1 MQLDY
6 LKEELINK
14 KKYFII
20 YILLI
25 MALTLLMFGPKNY
38 QYWSFEAI
46 SIPIITIIGFILI
59 LYSFKKNL
67 ELHKVALVLIIIFG
81 LIMVFLAPPMSHPDE
96 MNHFTRAELL
106 SEGAI
111 FPEKTDEGV
120 LVSDYYFSLN
130 EAQKGLTILDN
141 PHASDP
147 ITDHKGHTETNDSPF
162 YAYIASAIGILF
174 AKCLH
179 LTSVFSLLFA
189 RLLNL
194 IVYAGIA
201 YWAIKKAPAFKI
213 GLTLIATMP
222 MAIAQASSVSYDA
235 FIITL
240 TLVIFA
246 YFIKMYKEKA
256 ENKDLAIF
264 FISIL
269 LISLIKPPYIMLS
282 LLILTIPKENFV
294 KNRNYSFIAII
305 LIFIATILSFS
316 NFLTP
321 ALSTAASAS
330 ANNISS
336 SAQLAHI
343 INNPLAIFG
352 VIKNSIA
359 LIPDT
364 FVLNSSFFHYA
375 DFKGLKIF
383 KLAYIIFFLL
393 FALLYKQD
401 INMSRKN
408 RIILSS
414 IFLITYFGIF
424 FILYLIWTPVGSDT
438 ILGVQSRY
446 FIPIIPLLPLII
458 NYKEK
463 SIEEYNY
470 LIMIIITFLVGLVLL
485 TITHYY

>member
-6 LKEELINK
+6 LKEELVNGK
-14 KKYFII
+14 KCFII
-20 YILLI
+20 YIMLI
-25 MALTLLMFGPKNY
+25 AAMTFLMFGPKNY
-38 QYWSFEAI
+38 QYWGFEAI

-59 LYSFKKNL
+59 LFSFKKKL
-67 ELHKVALVLIIIFG
+67 ELHKVALVLIIVFG
-81 LIMVFLAPPMSHPDE
+81 LIMVFLAPPMAHPDE

-106 SEGAI
+106 SEGALY
-111 FPEKTDEGV
+111 PERTSEGI
-120 LVSDYYFSLN
+120 LVNDYYFPLN

-141 PHASDP
+141 PHVSDP
-147 ITDHKGHTETNDSPF
+147 ITDHKGYAETNNSPF
-162 YAYIASAIGILF
+162 YAHIASAIGILL

-179 LTSVFSLLFA
+179 LTSVFAMLFA
-189 RLLNL
+189 RLFNL
-194 IVYAGIA
+194 IFYAGVA
-201 YWAIKKAPAFKI
+201 YWVIKKAPAFKI

-235 FIITL
+235 FIITF
-240 TLVIFA
+240 TLVIMA

-294 KNRNYSFIAII
+294 KNRNYSFIAIV

-321 ALSTAASAS
+321 ALSTAASTGAS
-330 ANNISS
+330 NISS
-336 SAQLAHI
+336 SAQLSYLISH
-343 INNPLAIFG
+343 PSAILG
-352 VIKNSIA
+352 VVKNSIT

-375 DFKGLKIF
+375 DFKGLKVF
-383 KLAYIIFFLL
+383 KLAYLIFFLL
-393 FALLYKQD
+393 FAALYKQD
-401 INMSRKN
+401 INLSKKN
-408 RIILSS
+408 RAILSL

-458 NYKEK
+458 NYEEK
-463 SIEEYNY
+463 AIDEYNY
-470 LIMIIITFLVGLVLL
+470 LIMLIITFLVGLVLL